1 MTEQESVVEQ
11 TLRSAVITDLY
22 LKSQISV
29 VVHVLEADG
38 YVLYMYQLQISEIFL
53 CLIILHRSILATVLN
68 AVFLA
73 LMQAGISMY
82 DMLVASTVGY
92 VKGKVVLD
100 MNQTEIAAGGAYI
113 PLVVKARTEEVVFM
127 QLDSTLSF
135 ELLEEAMLHGVKG
148 CKQIR
153 VFQESVMK
161 RYMQSQKE
169 RQGKK

>member
-38 YVLYMYQLQISEIFL
+38 YVLHMYQLQISEFFL
-53 CLIILHRSILATVLN
+53 CLIILHRSILATILN

>member
-1 MTEQESVVEQ
+1 MIAFSQGDRRVTEQESVVEQ

-38 YVLYMYQLQISEIFL
+38 
-53 CLIILHRSILATVLN
+53 SILATILN

>member
-1 MTEQESVVEQ
+1 
-11 TLRSAVITDLY
+11 
-22 LKSQISV
+22 
-29 VVHVLEADG
+29 
-38 YVLYMYQLQISEIFL
+38 
-53 CLIILHRSILATVLN
+53 
-68 AVFLA
+68 
-73 LMQAGISMY
+73 MQAGISMY

-135 ELLEEAMLHGVKG
+135 ELLEEAMLQGVKG